1 MAASA
6 KPVHL
11 FFDHSHGVTALPAS
25 RTSWYYQ
32 PEGRSK
38 SMVFA
43 SVMLSSFHL
52 ARVRM
57 HMQNGGEG
65 NG

>member
-1 MAASA
+1 MVASA
-6 KPVHL
+6 KPVEP

-32 PEGRSK
+32 SERNSK

-43 SVMLSSFHL
+43 TVMLSSFHM
-52 ARVRM
+52 ARVRL
-57 HMQNGGEG
+57 QNGGDRK
-65 NG
+65 

>member
-1 MAASA
+1 MAAPA
-6 KPVHL
+6 KPVEP

-38 SMVFA
+38 SMIFA
-43 SVMLSSFHL
+43 AVMLSSFHM
-52 ARVRM
+52 ARVRL
-57 HMQNGGEG
+57 QNGGDRK
-65 NG
+65 